1 MKVSD
6 DAKAICRS
14 IDALTKEIK
23 YLGVVI
29 KENQKEKQ
37 RSAEGKDVSGCEE

>member
-1 MKVSD
+1 MKISD

-23 YLGVVI
+23 WMGALAEEV
-29 KENQKEKQ
+29 QKTDRE
-37 RSAEGKDVSGCEE
+37 SATNKDRAGCEE

>member
-23 YLGVVI
+23 WLGALAEEV
-29 KENQKEKQ
+29 QKRDREF
-37 RSAEGKDVSGCEE
+37 AANKDRTGCEE